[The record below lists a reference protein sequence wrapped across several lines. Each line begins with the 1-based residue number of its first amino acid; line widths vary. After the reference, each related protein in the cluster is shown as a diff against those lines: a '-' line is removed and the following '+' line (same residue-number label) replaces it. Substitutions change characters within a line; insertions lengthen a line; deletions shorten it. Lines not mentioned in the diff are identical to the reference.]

1 MNRNFRTSSLCLALA
16 GTLAVA
22 CEPVEPPIDTITVN
36 NGSYALY
43 VANVSTYDCPG
54 AMLDEGI
61 YQRTFMTHL
70 EVFGDRAVL
79 DLDGVTLTGSRV
91 GSVVS
96 LAWES
101 GQDISE
107 GVGEED
113 EEEVAFEGEGGP
125 LMYTTIPEPPDVDES
140 RPFRPDIGAK
150 LYIQH
155 SELLTGSLFV
165 EQESNAGFCT
175 VQLDVELSYEN
186 RPHSDPHTDPDP
198 EKVEE
203 AQRD

>member
-1 MNRNFRTSSLCLALA
+1 MTRNIRTSSLCLALA
-16 GTLAVA
+16 GTLTVA
-22 CEPVEPPIDTITVN
+22 CEPVEPPIDTIALN
-36 NGSYALY
+36 NGTYALY

-54 AMLDEGI
+54 DMLDEGI
-61 YQRTFMTHL
+61 YKRTFMTHL
-70 EVFGDRAVL
+70 EVFGERAVL
-79 DLDGVTLTGSRV
+79 DLDGVTLTGSRE

-96 LAWES
+96 LAWDS
-101 GQDISE
+101 DRDISE
-107 GVGEED
+107 GVGEEHED
-113 EEEVAFEGEGGP
+113 EVVFEGEGGP
-125 LMYTTIPEPPDVDES
+125 LMYTTIPAPPDEDEA

-155 SELLTGSLFV
+155 SELLTGTLFI
-165 EQESNAGFCT
+165 EQESNVGFCT

-186 RPHSDPHTDPDP
+186 RSHSDPRTDPDP